1 MKSYSQTL
9 TVTPNDLDE
18 LNHVNNV
25 KYIEWVNQVAK
36 AHWVTHATKQ
46 ILDQYFWVLILHHI
60 DYKQEI
66 VLGQTVILN
75 TYVKSCQGVTSIRVV
90 EILVDEKICAYS
102 ETKWCLIHTEN
113 NKPARITPEIIT
125 LFQ

>member
-36 AHWVTHATKQ
+36 AHWVTHATQQ
-46 ILDQYFWVLILHHI
+46 ILDQYFWVLISHHI

-66 VLGQTVILN
+66 VLGQTVTLN

-102 ETKWCLIHTEN
+102 ETKWCFMNIDT
-113 NKPARITPEIIT
+113 KRPSRISPEIIA
-125 LFQ
+125 LF